1 MKKISVKELFKQGE
15 QYLEQKVVVEGWVR
29 TNRDQKEF
37 GFLNLNDGSYLENVQ
52 VVYDQSISN
61 FEEVKKQFQA
71 MMEKHKI
78 RYNESN
84 ASHLAV

>member
-15 QYLEQKVVVEGWVR
+15 QYLEQEVIVEGWVR

-61 FEEVKKQFQA
+61 FEEVKKY
-71 MMEKHKI
+71 
-78 RYNESN
+78 R
-84 ASHLAV
+84 